1 MESFDFSNKTETKFV
16 ITQCKKE
23 KSFKESTLDKLI
35 ATIPILLNLEQDESM
50 LLNRFNSDLITQV
63 LLLREVWQKTA
74 INGGQVS
81 IEFNYSCNASRIE
94 VNNTFKE
101 KQKQLIEIASDNI
114 SSSDI
119 SFNLYSSIE
128 LLEFYQKKKANRL
141 SIAFKDRPLSIDY
154 LDNGIGYIG
163 TVKLS
168 EYRLFLTSDSGDI
181 RDELFESNI
190 RHFQGMVDVNKK
202 IKQTIENPK
211 DEDFWWLNNGITII
225 AEDPKEVGK
234 KLSIENVQ
242 IVNGLQTS
250 YSIFN
255 SNNVKTE
262 DNRSV
267 LVKVIINSNKEI
279 TDNIIAST
287 NSQNPVSATL
297 LRATE
302 AIQRNLELFFLN
314 AGYYYDRRKNYYK
327 NQGKP
332 ATKIFSIQ
340 LTAQAIQSIAFD
352 DPHTARSR
360 PTSLLKT
367 DTTYNKIFD
376 AKLDFNL
383 YLKCCL
389 IYKKSHNFW
398 LNFSD
403 PMIKNKTAN
412 FKLHLSS
419 IVSKVLFRKKVVSI
433 PEVIGIEIND
443 ISNELLNE
451 CINLLKD
458 SIDQYLLENSST
470 NLINIAKSREFTEY
484 LLDKIEDK
492 YLIRKSF

>member
-1 MESFDFSNKTETKFV
+1 
-16 ITQCKKE
+16 
-23 KSFKESTLDKLI
+23 
-35 ATIPILLNLEQDESM
+35 
-50 LLNRFNSDLITQV
+50 
-63 LLLREVWQKTA
+63 
-74 INGGQVS
+74 
-81 IEFNYSCNASRIE
+81 
-94 VNNTFKE
+94 
-101 KQKQLIEIASDNI
+101 
-114 SSSDI
+114 
-119 SFNLYSSIE
+119 
-128 LLEFYQKKKANRL
+128 
-141 SIAFKDRPLSIDY
+141 
-154 LDNGIGYIG
+154 
-163 TVKLS
+163 
-168 EYRLFLTSDSGDI
+168 
-181 RDELFESNI
+181 
-190 RHFQGMVDVNKK
+190 MVDVNKK